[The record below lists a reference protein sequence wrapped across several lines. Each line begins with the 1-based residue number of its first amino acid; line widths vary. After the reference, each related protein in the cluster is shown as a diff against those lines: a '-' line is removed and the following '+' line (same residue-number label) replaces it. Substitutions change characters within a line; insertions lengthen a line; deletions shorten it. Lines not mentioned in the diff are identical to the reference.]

1 SGLGRQAHPDRVRPH
16 VRAGPVPRRGAR
28 ARVHRGARMSGH
40 LLSVLIF
47 FPLVGALAVVIG
59 GREMDDR
66 TARWLTLFVT
76 IVTFAVSVSVLA
88 RFDHATPGFQMLEQA
103 SWVPSIGLQYLV

>member
-1 SGLGRQAHPDRVRPH
+1 
-16 VRAGPVPRRGAR
+16 
-28 ARVHRGARMSGH
+28 MSGH

-47 FPLVGALAVVIG
+47 FPLVGALAIVIG

-76 IVTFAVSVSVLA
+76 IVTFAVSLAVLA
-88 RFDHATPGFQMLEQA
+88 RFQHHNHVFNML
-103 SWVPSIGLQYLV
+103 